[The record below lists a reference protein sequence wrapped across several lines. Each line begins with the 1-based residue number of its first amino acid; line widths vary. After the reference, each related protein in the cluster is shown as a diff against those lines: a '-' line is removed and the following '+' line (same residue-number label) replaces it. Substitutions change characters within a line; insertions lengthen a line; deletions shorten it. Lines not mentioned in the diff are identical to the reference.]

1 MTTSRF
7 TRTNQSRTWN
17 TGNGSPDAICFQVD
31 RPGISVAGIGVYG
44 GIGHYEYELELL
56 EEQSSLSSSEGQTHT
71 QRWNSLELTKGSF
84 VPEDFA
90 PDIIEIKFDKAIP
103 IKVSDRFGCTQ
114 RTNTFLHRK
123 TLNTPYG
130 SEITVVEL
138 TTVTED

>member
-1 MTTSRF
+1 
-7 TRTNQSRTWN
+7 
-17 TGNGSPDAICFQVD
+17 
-31 RPGISVAGIGVYG
+31 
-44 GIGHYEYELELL
+44 
-56 EEQSSLSSSEGQTHT
+56 
-71 QRWNSLELTKGSF
+71 

-103 IKVSDRFGCTQ
+103 IKVSERLRCTQ